1 MSLINK
7 IIYFDKETIS
17 NILQESNKGEK
28 SIQTGISSSIK
39 GSGEV
44 IAETSIKLGVPFIQR
59 LGFLFSG
66 KISAAYILQRD
77 KTTTITSTEISEF
90 ETLKKEL
97 TFIKQVSLDDIENS
111 STFFRVAGGYLNMVQ
126 GGVEG
131 VNVKEFNTVM
141 NDFDGYDTYR
151 IDEKRYIRF
160 NNSAFVSNYKR
171 NDVITTVMDVY
182 CIPVGKFDV
191 GQFDFIKQIS
201 KMQTLISG
209 VETAST
215 LAEKYP
221 PKKNSSDDD
230 FVGNN
235 SQTNGESNTQEI
247 ELYDVVYASISGEDS
262 NTGGTD
268 GE

>member
-1 MSLINK
+1 MNTINK

-28 SIQTGISSSIK
+28 STQTGTTSSMK

-44 IAETSIKLGVPFIQR
+44 AVKTSIKLGVPFIQR

-66 KISAAYILQRD
+66 KMSASYILQRD

-90 ETLKKEL
+90 ETLKSNLTSIKE
-97 TFIKQVSLDDIENS
+97 VRLDDIENS

-126 GGVEG
+126 GGVDG

-141 NDFDGYDTYR
+141 NGFDGYDTYK
-151 IDEKRYIRF
+151 IDENQYVRF

-171 NDVITTVMDVY
+171 NDVITTIMDVY
-182 CIPVGKFDV
+182 CIPVGEFDAE
-191 GQFDFIKQIS
+191 QFDFIKQIT

-209 VETAST
+209 VETASS

-221 PKKNSSDDD
+221 PKKKLYDDN
-230 FVGNN
+230 GLA
-235 SQTNGESNTQEI
+235 TNQGSPDSISI
-247 ELYDVVYASISGEDS
+247 EKTIKLYDVVYASISTEK
-262 NTGGTD
+262 NLGGAD
-268 GE
+268 VQ

>member
-1 MSLINK
+1 MNTINK

-28 SIQTGISSSIK
+28 STQTGVSSSIK

-44 IAETSIKLGVPFIQR
+44 SADTSIKLGVPFIQR

-66 KISAAYILQRD
+66 KMSALYILQRD

-90 ETLKKEL
+90 ESLKSNL
-97 TFIKQVSLDDIENS
+97 TPITGVKLDDIENS

-126 GGVEG
+126 GGVDG
-131 VNVKEFNTVM
+131 VNVKEFNAVM
-141 NDFDGYDTYR
+141 NDFDGYDTYK
-151 IDEKRYIRF
+151 IDDNRYIRF

-171 NDVITTVMDVY
+171 NDVITTIMDVY
-182 CIPVGKFDV
+182 CIPVGTFET
-191 GQFDFIKQIS
+191 GQFDFIKQIT

-221 PKKNSSDDD
+221 SKKKTFDVYAVTNDD
-230 FVGNN
+230 
-235 SQTNGESNTQEI
+235 STNILDEKTV
-247 ELYDVVYASISGEDS
+247 ELYDVVYASISADNG
-262 NTGGTD
+262 TGGTD
-268 GE
+268 E

>member
-1 MSLINK
+1 MKNINK

-28 SIQTGISSSIK
+28 STQTGISSSMK

-44 IAETSIKLGVPFIQR
+44 TSETSIKLGVPFIQR

-66 KISAAYILQRD
+66 KVSAIYILQRD

-90 ETLKKEL
+90 KSLKSKL
-97 TFIKQVSLDDIENS
+97 TSIKRVSLDDIENS

-126 GGVEG
+126 GGVDG
-131 VNVKEFNTVM
+131 VNVKEFNAVM
-141 NDFDGYDTYR
+141 NDFDGYDTYK

-171 NDVITTVMDVY
+171 NDVLTTVMDVY
-182 CIPVGKFDV
+182 CIPVGKFDT
-191 GQFDFIKQIS
+191 GQFDFIKQIA

-209 VETAST
+209 VETTST

-221 PKKNSSDDD
+221 PKKRTPVDDT
-230 FVGNN
+230 VINEASPEIVPN
-235 SQTNGESNTQEI
+235 EKTI
-247 ELYDVVYASISGEDS
+247 ELYDVVYASISTD
-262 NTGGTD
+262 NFTGGSN
-268 GE
+268 E